1 MPMNG
6 CRRFAAALL
15 LILSLQCAMAEI
27 QGNVSSG
34 DRFQSVSGDFGR
46 AWLMSNVNTT
56 SNVTLSNDLWS
67 WGGVPR
73 GWKIVNGVLVRDMNS
88 TQTQIGSDWLGSTS
102 DSLYTMAYNES
113 SWVPPF

>member
-1 MPMNG
+1 MNA
-6 CRRFAAALL
+6 CKIVTAALL
-15 LILSLQCAMAEI
+15 LILSLQCAMAEVK
-27 QGNVSSG
+27 GNASSG
-34 DRFQSVSGDFGR
+34 VGFQSVSGDFGR
-46 AWLMSNVNTT
+46 AWLMSNINTT

-73 GWKIVNGVLVRDMNS
+73 GWRLVNGVLVRDTNS

-113 SWVPPF
+113 SWIPPF